1 MTERLR
7 VAQIVTRFM
16 AGAGGVAL
24 RGALALDPDR
34 YEVVFVIGSGGRLI
48 QEAQA
53 AGFEVVV
60 MNRLRSEIALAD
72 DRRAHAELK
81 KFLGTGQFDI
91 VHTHSSKAGA
101 LGRLAAHH
109 AEVQRIVHTFHGF
122 PFHDFQSRLRRATYL
137 RIERSLG
144 KVTDAFL
151 AVGPAVAA
159 GTVGRRD
166 FQKAP
171 DDFGEALAQL
181 GRGDVYGVWI
191 GEGPLRARTEQLA
204 AKRGL
209 AGRMLF
215 AGERTDVSALL
226 PGLDVFAMASRYEG
240 LPCAIVEAMAAA
252 LPVVA
257 TAVNAVPNIVVAGET
272 GLLVPAG
279 RPELLSRALRHL
291 IDNPAVAARL
301 GAAGRAHLGDELT
314 PAALGAV
321 LDEVYQTPPAGLRTA
336 PSAPLGVVTS

>member
-1 MTERLR
+1 MH
-7 VAQIVTRFM
+7 
-16 AGAGGVAL
+16 
-24 RGALALDPDR
+24 
-34 YEVVFVIGSGGRLI
+34 VV
-48 QEAQA
+48 
-53 AGFEVVV
+53 
-60 MNRLRSEIALAD
+60 
-72 DRRAHAELK
+72 
-81 KFLGTGQFDI
+81 
-91 VHTHSSKAGA
+91 
-101 LGRLAAHH
+101 
-109 AEVQRIVHTFHGF
+109 
-122 PFHDFQSRLRRATYL
+122 
-137 RIERSLG
+137 
-144 KVTDAFL
+144 
-151 AVGPAVAA
+151 
-159 GTVGRRD
+159 GTVGRLD

-171 DDFGEALAQL
+171 DDFVEALAQL

-191 GEGPLRARTEQLA
+191 GDGPLRARTEHLA